1 MQTFQL
7 SVALG
12 TKVCVQEKKGKRKQR
27 GQAWKDTL
35 QLRDT
40 GTTKPTLNHSSF
52 PVLPFLTECSC
63 HERYRER
70 RELQGTLNST
80 LIPNTKSI
88 LLQMYGLAISSPFL
102 NFSLYL
108 HQCRVVYLL
117 KAVIFISTVSWEN
130 REKFLPGFAW

>member
-7 SVALG
+7 PVALG
-12 TKVCVQEKKGKRKQR
+12 IKVCVQEKKGKGKQR
-27 GQAWKDTL
+27 GQAWKDIL

-88 LLQMYGLAISSPFL
+88 LLQMYGLAISSPLFKL
-102 NFSLYL
+102 F
-108 HQCRVVYLL
+108 
-117 KAVIFISTVSWEN
+117 FISASMQSSLPSQSCDFHIYC
-130 REKFLPGFAW
+130 FLGE